1 MLNDENTDLLLGLG
15 LSPNQ
20 AKVYQTILKLGSAT
34 VGMIAK
40 SSAVRR
46 EDVYRILPA
55 LERMGLTE
63 KLLGKP
69 AKIRATPV
77 AGALTSL
84 IVDEKVK
91 SDERIATMKE
101 KFRKLAKVKWT
112 QPVSLGEEE
121 SLYALISEGKAIL
134 AKTSDLIVNS
144 KKEIF
149 WIENQGE
156 ILRSLY
162 NFSKEYLGAIRR
174 DVIVRMIF
182 EDCRPDDLLRKQV
195 QSLIN
200 TKSTLV
206 RFHRQLLN
214 RFIVFDSKEALITTD
229 RKSGLTEAPV
239 LWTTDNNLIGVLKG
253 YFENSWKESEELIQ
267 NKPLPNDKQ

>member
-1 MLNDENTDLLLGLG
+1 MSNDENKDLLLGLG

-20 AKVYQTILKLGSAT
+20 AKVYQAILKLGSAT
-34 VGMIAK
+34 VGMISK

-46 EDVYRILPA
+46 EDVYRVLVT
-55 LERMGLTE
+55 LEKMGLTE

-69 AKIRATPV
+69 AIIRATPV

-91 SDERIATMKE
+91 SDERIATMKQ
-101 KFRKLAKVKWT
+101 KFKRLAKVKWT
-112 QPVSLGEEE
+112 HPVSLGEEE
-121 SLYALISEGKAIL
+121 SLYALISESKAIL

-149 WIENQGE
+149 WIEKQGE
-156 ILRSLY
+156 ILRGLH
-162 NFSKEYLGAIRR
+162 NFSKEYAGAVRR
-174 DVIVRMIF
+174 DVIVRLIF
-182 EDCRPDDLLRKQV
+182 EDCRPDELLRKQV
-195 QSLIN
+195 QSLTN
-200 TKSTLV
+200 TESTLV

-214 RFIVFDSKEALITTD
+214 RFIVFDSKEALVTTD

-239 LWTTDNNLIGVLKG
+239 LWTTDNNLIGVLRG
-253 YFENSWKESEELIQ
+253 YFENSWKESEEL
-267 NKPLPNDKQ
+267 KKQDTSK

>member
-1 MLNDENTDLLLGLG
+1 
-15 LSPNQ
+15 
-20 AKVYQTILKLGSAT
+20 
-34 VGMIAK
+34 MIAK

-55 LERMGLTE
+55 FERMGLTE

-112 QPVSLGEEE
+112 QPVSLGKEE

-156 ILRSLY
+156 ICVVYTIFLRSTW
-162 NFSKEYLGAIRR
+162 
-174 DVIVRMIF
+174 VRSAEM
-182 EDCRPDDLLRKQV
+182 
-195 QSLIN
+195 
-200 TKSTLV
+200 
-206 RFHRQLLN
+206 
-214 RFIVFDSKEALITTD
+214 
-229 RKSGLTEAPV
+229 
-239 LWTTDNNLIGVLKG
+239 
-253 YFENSWKESEELIQ
+253 
-267 NKPLPNDKQ
+267 